1 MKLASFRTWP
11 ASFRSWPA
19 SFRSWINEADFISTM
34 KLFEVGSAK
43 SPSSF
48 LGARLRH
55 LGHIVPTDL
64 LAGELSAVCG
74 DYHAGIVLLT
84 RYTIPYPGPFARNLC
99 SLLLSTPALSQ
110 TRTPLINL
118 WMTGFISN
126 MTGFISI
133 MTKLIKPTSWPEP

>member
-1 MKLASFRTWP
+1 
-11 ASFRSWPA
+11 
-19 SFRSWINEADFISTM
+19 M

-84 RYTIPYPGPFARNLC
+84 RYTIPYPGPFARSLC

-110 TRTPLINL
+110 TRAPLCMNDRLHFEHDRLHFDHDEIN
-118 WMTGFISN
+118 
-126 MTGFISI
+126 
-133 MTKLIKPTSWPEP
+133 

>member
-1 MKLASFRTWP
+1 M
-11 ASFRSWPA
+11 
-19 SFRSWINEADFISTM
+19 
-34 KLFEVGSAK
+34 SAK

-74 DYHAGIVLLT
+74 DYHAVIVLLT

-99 SLLLSTPALSQ
+99 SLLLSTW
-110 TRTPLINL
+110 RTGTITNTYTPNKCMNDRLHFEHDRLHFDHDEIN
-118 WMTGFISN
+118 
-126 MTGFISI
+126 
-133 MTKLIKPTSWPEP
+133 